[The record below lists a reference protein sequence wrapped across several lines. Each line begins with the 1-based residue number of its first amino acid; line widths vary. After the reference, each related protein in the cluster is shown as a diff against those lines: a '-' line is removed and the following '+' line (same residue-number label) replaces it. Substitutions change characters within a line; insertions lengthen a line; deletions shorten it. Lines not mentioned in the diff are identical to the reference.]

1 MTLKE
6 RSPRSSTGAPGLPL
20 VGSLAVIGLL
30 LLYQASFPGIGPL
43 WVLPALL
50 VFFVL
55 GVVWFV
61 RLAAALFN
69 PASRPGVGRNLLR
82 WAAPPLIGILVLT
95 LPAVGELKKS
105 RFALSAESFETVA
118 RSAVAGSADWKMGT
132 GTLGLFDVSW
142 AARHG
147 NTVRFALAGGGDDI
161 HQQGVIWSPHGEP
174 PLPEEGGYEPDVEH
188 YYGPWY
194 LWRENF

>member
-1 MTLKE
+1 MI
-6 RSPRSSTGAPGLPL
+6 
-20 VGSLAVIGLL
+20 GSLAVIGLL
-30 LLYQASFPGIGPL
+30 LLYQASFPGTGPL

-50 VFFVL
+50 AFFVL

-61 RLAAALFN
+61 RLAVALFN
-69 PASRPGVGRNLLR
+69 RASRPGVRRNLLR
-82 WAAPPLIGILVLT
+82 WVAPPLIGILVLA

-105 RFALSAESFETVA
+105 RFALSAKSFETVA
-118 RSAVAGSADWKMGT
+118 QSAVAGSADWKMGPR
-132 GTLGLFDVSW
+132 TLGLFDVSW
-142 AARHG
+142 AARQG

-174 PLPEEGGYEPDVEH
+174 PLPEEEGYEADVEY